1 MDSTETRIGNVRAT
15 CIVGNEIAVC
25 IETGERAARVIREP
39 LALGQRTRD
48 QPFVRSIGQHG
59 GAPIDGLAHFVDGQR
74 TAFVIGVET
83 VVACVDPAARRWPRT
98 SMSRIVVSGA
108 AFSAPEYA
116 EFMRASAA
124 RSTELAQMRF
134 SIGCT
139 AFAQSIAKA
148 GSAMP
153 APIMN
158 IEARPA
164 SRPADAIRIPR
175 MLSLSRFFLGRTASV
190 GHRPSQP
197 VMRAR
202 RYRMS
207 PKAASTLHLAAPL
220 MVRAPARTHTVRRG
234 APRCSFTGDWI
245 SIDWTTVMHARTRRA
260 FGTDGHERPSAK

>member
-1 MDSTETRIGNVRAT
+1 
-15 CIVGNEIAVC
+15 
-25 IETGERAARVIREP
+25 
-39 LALGQRTRD
+39 
-48 QPFVRSIGQHG
+48 
-59 GAPIDGLAHFVDGQR
+59 
-74 TAFVIGVET
+74 
-83 VVACVDPAARRWPRT
+83 
-98 SMSRIVVSGA
+98 MSRIIVSGA

-124 RSTELAQMRF
+124 RSTEFVQMRF

-164 SRPADAIRIPR
+164 SRLADAIRIPR
-175 MLSLSRFFLGRTASV
+175 MLSQSVFLGRTASV

-207 PKAASTLHLAAPL
+207 PKAASMLHLAAPL

-234 APRCSFTGDWI
+234 APRRSFTGDWI